1 VAGTNIVAV
10 KQRIVAELP
19 GLLGIVGDY
28 SYVGKHHDGER
39 DYLYLGDKATGTV
52 TASAMA
58 GRSRFSREERLTFTL
73 AIVVRIN
80 GVDTSEDA
88 EARAVELG
96 TQAEEYLAGNWKSVQ
111 IPDLLALTVTAM
123 SLECGVDDEGASALL
138 TYTLQAHSLVR

>member
-1 VAGTNIVAV
+1 MAGTNIVAV
-10 KQRIVAELP
+10 KRWIIATLP
-19 GLLGIVGDY
+19 GELDIVGDY
-28 SYVGKHHDGER
+28 SYVGKRHDAER
-39 DYLYLGDKATGTV
+39 EYLYLGDKATGTV

-58 GRSRFSREERLTFTL
+58 GGARFAREERATFTL

-96 TQAEEYLAGNWKSVQ
+96 TQAEEYLAGNWKTTQ

-123 SLECGVDDEGASALL
+123 SLECGVDDDGASALL